1 MALKVGNKVVLTPI
15 IDILRLLQSQLNNGK
30 LKYIDFSSSD
40 NIKVTCPHHK
50 NGQEKKPSCFIL
62 SGDSDK
68 GVPTGTVHC
77 FACGYTANFFQFVS
91 ECFGIE
97 GEDFGRN
104 WVIQNAEIGFIS
116 PGDELKPIEF
126 TRKKVET
133 LDESVLDT
141 YNHYNDYMWQRKL
154 SKSIVDLFEVGY
166 DKDTDSIVF
175 PVRDEN
181 GKLLFITKRSV
192 KTKNFFIP
200 EAVKKPVYLLY
211 YCKENNIERV
221 AVCESQINTLYCW
234 SLGIPAI
241 GLFGTGDDYQY
252 EILNRSGIRIY
263 DTFFDG
269 DEAGDKGFY
278 RFKKSISPDCII
290 NRHILPRGKDV
301 NDLSLD
307 ELKILPIR

>member
-1 MALKVGNKVVLTPI
+1 
-15 IDILRLLQSQLNNGK
+15 
-30 LKYIDFSSSD
+30 
-40 NIKVTCPHHK
+40 
-50 NGQEKKPSCFIL
+50 
-62 SGDSDK
+62 
-68 GVPTGTVHC
+68 
-77 FACGYTANFFQFVS
+77 
-91 ECFGIE
+91 
-97 GEDFGRN
+97 
-104 WVIQNAEIGFIS
+104 
-116 PGDELKPIEF
+116 
-126 TRKKVET
+126 
-133 LDESVLDT
+133 
-141 YNHYNDYMWQRKL
+141 MWQRKL

-307 ELKILPIR
+307 ELKRLPIR